1 MPIKTPK
8 SISTHSRK
16 NKNSKRTDN
25 EQKPVPEKVL
35 QLLERRR
42 KRLVKKIIALEAET
56 NIANKQAYNKRLK
69 SMKLTLQS
77 LESQLEENHFVL
89 IKDLKKRLKTE
100 PLELVEEIDELS
112 KRSELDE
119 LKRRLKEQ
127 VLEAARRRKELGKI
141 NYSLAIPA

>member
-8 SISTHSRK
+8 TSTYSRK
-16 NKNSKRTDN
+16 NKHSKRTEN

-42 KRLVKKIIALEAET
+42 KRLVKKIVALEAET
-56 NIANKQAYNKRLK
+56 NVANKQAYNKRLK

-77 LESQLEENHFVL
+77 LESQLEENHHIL
-89 IKDLKKRLKTE
+89 IKDLKKRLKTD
-100 PLELVEEIDELS
+100 PTLELIEEINELD
-112 KRSELDE
+112 KKSELDE

-127 VLEAARRRKELGKI
+127 ALEAARRRKEMGKV
-141 NYSLAIPA
+141 NFSLAIPA